1 MKYKQLYDPHSQT
14 IYSIDNKTMIF
25 GALSDEL
32 DLKVRLKA
40 HHSNIF
46 IALFSEHPNP
56 MSYQYI
62 KTIFK
67 KNGLSC
73 PDDIHSHHRV
83 CELRLQLNKL

>member
-32 DLKVRLKA
+32 DLKVCLKV

-56 MSYQYI
+56 ISYQYI

-67 KNGLSC
+67 KMDSLVLMIY
-73 PDDIHSHHRV
+73 IHIT
-83 CELRLQLNKL
+83 EFANLDYN